1 MKEDV
6 VSSICALHPY
16 VGSIPVIGP
25 MLMMPFDIIAK
36 VRSVKTSH
44 LNSVIAL
51 KVGSSKF
58 VTEEYL
64 NSTVAYVI
72 ERLMEEK

>member
-1 MKEDV
+1 
-6 VSSICALHPY
+6 
-16 VGSIPVIGP
+16 
-25 MLMMPFDIIAK
+25 MMPFDIIAK